1 VPEVSVLLVL
11 LPVAF
16 VASIV
21 SGVAGFGAGVLLLP
35 FIAWTA
41 GIKATA
47 PVLTVAMLV
56 GNIGR
61 IWWSRGEIDRRVV
74 WRYLLGAVPGTAIG
88 ALLYA
93 GATTESLGRVIGV
106 FLIAAVPLRRLLVTT
121 HVRVRLAHFP
131 FLGLVFGALSSVVVT
146 TGPITTPF
154 FLSYGLRRGAFIATE
169 ATASLAI
176 HLTRGA
182 AFARLHV
189 LTWDWTVLGLS
200 LGAVMFVGT
209 WVARRILERMSDRVF
224 LGAIETLLVVMG
236 LHFLFV
242 SR

>member
-1 VPEVSVLLVL
+1 MLLVL

-21 SGVAGFGAGVLLLP
+21 GGVAGFGAGVLLLP

-61 IWWSRGEIDRRVV
+61 IWWSRGEIDRAVV
-74 WRYLLGAVPGTAIG
+74 WRYLLGAVPGTALG
-88 ALLYA
+88 ALAYA
-93 GATTESLGRVIGV
+93 GATSESLGRIIGL
-106 FLIAAVPLRRLLVTT
+106 FLIAAVPLRRLLATT
-121 HVRVRLAHFP
+121 YVRVRLAHFP

-146 TGPITTPF
+146 TGAITTPF
-154 FLSYGLRRGAFIATE
+154 FLSYGLRRGAYVATE
-169 ATASLAI
+169 ATTSLAI
-176 HLTRGA
+176 HFTRGA
-182 AFARLHV
+182 AFTRLHV
-189 LTWDWTVLGLS
+189 LTWEWTTLGLT
-200 LGAVMFVGT
+200 LGVIMFGGS
-209 WVARRILERMSDRVF
+209 WVARRILDRMSDRVF
-224 LGAIETLLVVMG
+224 LAAIETLLVVMG
-236 LHFLFV
+236 LHFLVV